1 MTLLLVMILT
11 TGKHPVVGQHVHRP
25 TQASQSQTTYYLVL
39 LNRRLHLQDLM
50 CSLILHMI
58 HVMYVSRAHY
68 LKYRFSYFCRLFLAV
83 LSNLSKSIV
92 VLTLLQS
99 STLMQYLCYLFWY
112 FDCCSSQLPEL
123 TVNKL
128 TAGVKMR
135 FFIIYILVLLS
146 LLFVAGVEV
155 EIWSTWIAET

>member
-1 MTLLLVMILT
+1 
-11 TGKHPVVGQHVHRP
+11 
-25 TQASQSQTTYYLVL
+25 
-39 LNRRLHLQDLM
+39 
-50 CSLILHMI
+50 
-58 HVMYVSRAHY
+58 
-68 LKYRFSYFCRLFLAV
+68 
-83 LSNLSKSIV
+83 
-92 VLTLLQS
+92 
-99 STLMQYLCYLFWY
+99 MQYLCYLFWY